1 MRMTIRK
8 WCNVISV
15 IGILLMVVSS
25 VYLWRM
31 GVFSS
36 QGKLRGFIAG
46 FGIAGELVFVFI
58 QIVQAVTP
66 IIPGEISCLAGIIYL
81 VRKWDLCIIMYGYAL
96 VLS

>member
-1 MRMTIRK
+1 
-8 WCNVISV
+8 
-15 IGILLMVVSS
+15 MVVSS